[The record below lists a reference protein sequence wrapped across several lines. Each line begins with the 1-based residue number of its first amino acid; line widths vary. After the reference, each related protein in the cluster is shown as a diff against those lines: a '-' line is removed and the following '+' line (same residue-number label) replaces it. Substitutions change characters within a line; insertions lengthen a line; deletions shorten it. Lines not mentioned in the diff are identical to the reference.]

1 MAAITTP
8 RAPAQRSPMPRMVL
22 ARRSSIIAN
31 AQPLLPPRTQ
41 DMAGDPFGLLMS
53 KRIVFLGGEVNDFSA
68 DALISQ
74 LLLLDSQVG
83 IDDLDDDG
91 VLGALRATSGVRCQ
105 VSGVRC
111 QVSGVRCQ
119 VSGVRRSTRRRSLAR
134 SLARSRLLAHPPAP
148 SSRSSSAGPF
158 QADQAVHQQSRG
170 LCDGRDGDL

>member
-8 RAPAQRSPMPRMVL
+8 RAPAQRSAMPRMVL

-83 IDDLDDDG
+83 IDDLDDGG
-91 VLGALRATSGVRCQ
+91 VLGALVSSVRCP
-105 VSGVRC
+105 
-111 QVSGVRCQ
+111 

-134 SLARSRLLAHPPAP
+134 SLAGSRPLAHPTRTLLSFFFCRTLP
-148 SSRSSSAGPF
+148 SRSSCSLTVPGA
-158 QADQAVHQQSRG
+158 
-170 LCDGRDGDL
+170 L

>member
-8 RAPAQRSPMPRMVL
+8 RAPAQRSAMPRMVL

-91 VLGALRATSGVRCQ
+91 VLGALVSSVRFP
-105 VSGVRC
+105 
-111 QVSGVRCQ
+111 
-119 VSGVRRSTRRRSLAR
+119 VSGVRRQALDQETLAR
-134 SLARSRLLAHPPAP
+134 SLAGSRPLAHPTRTLLPFFFCRTLP
-148 SSRSSSAGPF
+148 SRSSCSLTVPGA
-158 QADQAVHQQSRG
+158 
-170 LCDGRDGDL
+170 L

>member
-8 RAPAQRSPMPRMVL
+8 RAPAQRSAMPRMVL

-91 VLGALRATSGVRCQ
+91 VLGALVSSVRCP

-111 QVSGVRCQ
+111 P
-119 VSGVRRSTRRRSLAR
+119 VSGVRRQALDQETLAR
-134 SLARSRLLAHPPAP
+134 SLARSRAHTHPPP
-148 SSRSSSAGPF
+148 TLLSFFFCRTLPSRSSCSLTVPGA
-158 QADQAVHQQSRG
+158 
-170 LCDGRDGDL
+170 L

>member
-111 QVSGVRCQ
+111 QTLDQ
-119 VSGVRRSTRRRSLAR
+119 ETLTRSLAPTR
-134 SLARSRLLAHPPAP
+134 SPTGTLLSFFFCRTLP
-148 SSRSSSAGPF
+148 SRSSCSSTVPGA
-158 QADQAVHQQSRG
+158 
-170 LCDGRDGDL
+170 L

>member
-8 RAPAQRSPMPRMVL
+8 RAPAQRSAMPRMVL

-91 VLGALRATSGVRCQ
+91 VLGALVSSVRCPISDFRCPISGVRCPA
-105 VSGVRC
+105 SGARP
-111 QVSGVRCQ
+111 GD
-119 VSGVRRSTRRRSLAR
+119 AR
-134 SLARSRLLAHPPAP
+134 SLAGSRPLAHPTRTLLPFFFCRTLP
-148 SSRSSSAGPF
+148 SRSSCSLTVPGA
-158 QADQAVHQQSRG
+158 
-170 LCDGRDGDL
+170 L